1 MGRIGWK
8 AAIPFPASVLRMARK
23 RAPPWWSDLFGQ
35 TEYLFRLEATAH
47 RVEAERDEG
56 ARANSRESARHQD
69 WPQQLLGEAF
79 DPRGEVHG
87 RADHRKVEPVGGA
100 DIAKSDLTEMQADPG
115 SNLGSVGFAAR
126 LVDDAET
133 FERVQRSFERPCAG
147 FRKIAV
153 IGRREDRE
161 RAVTHEFEGFPL
173 VRLDRCDD
181 RVEIIVEKLD
191 NLLGRQSIGQ
201 GREPAHVAHHD
212 DRVQALTHGSPDL
225 TGEHAPSGQRSEIGV
240 EQIVR
245 DPSDRALSN
254 DRGESWIDLFERDY
268 LRPGEP
274 ARTVGRPS
282 HHRKAAV
289 YSVES

>member
-100 DIAKSDLTEMQADPG
+100 DIAKHDLAEMQADANPH
-115 SNLGSVGFAAR
+115 LGAVGGAKC
-126 LVDDAET
+126 LVDGGET
-133 FERVQRSFERPCAG
+133 FEPLQRGFEGLHAG
-147 FRKIAV
+147 FREITV
-153 IGRREDRE
+153 IVGWEDRE
-161 RAVTHEFEGFPL
+161 HSVAQEFEGFPL
-173 VRLDRCDD
+173 ASLYRCDD
-181 RVEIIVEKLD
+181 RVKVIVEKLD
-191 NLLGRQSIGQ
+191 HLLAGQPIGQ
-201 GREPAHVAHHD
+201 GGEIAHVRHHD
-212 DRVQALTHGSPDL
+212 HSVQVLTHGSPDL
-225 TGEHAPSGQRSEIGV
+225 T
-240 EQIVR
+240 
-245 DPSDRALSN
+245 
-254 DRGESWIDLFERDY
+254 
-268 LRPGEP
+268 
-274 ARTVGRPS
+274 
-282 HHRKAAV
+282 
-289 YSVES
+289 